1 MSFPPDAS
9 DHVELQQMKAPNF
22 CVDNAEHPGANAATV
37 LSSTPETRRVCLT
50 IQLKKERTYLYPTLV
65 NRQEMGDN
73 VMEKLHTKWFAV
85 IAESEPSL
93 HHPRMLLFKP
103 VIEVGILSAVS

>member
-9 DHVELQQMKAPNF
+9 DHVELQQIKAPNS
-22 CVDNAEHPGANAATV
+22 CIDNAEHPEANAGTI

-50 IQLKKERTYLYPTLV
+50 IQLKKGRTYLHPTQI
-65 NRQEMGDN
+65 NRQEMDDN
-73 VMEKLHTKWFAV
+73 AMEKLHAKWFAV

-93 HHPRMLLFKP
+93 HHLLMLLFKP